1 MIAVKEFS
9 KKFVVGSKDTAKE
22 IGSGDLDVLATPA
35 VLAMVENAAKEY
47 LHKELASEE
56 TSVGT
61 LIEARHLKPSM
72 VGAEIIVKVSVE
84 SQEKTKIN
92 FSFEAFDNGQ
102 IIATGIHQRAV
113 ILTDVFLD
121 KLALSK

>member
-1 MIAVKEFS
+1 MIAVEEFS

-61 LIEARHLKPSM
+61 LIEARHIRPSII
-72 VGAEIIVKVSVE
+72 GAEIMVKVKVE

-92 FSFEAFDNGQ
+92 FSFEVFDNGQ

-113 ILTDVFLD
+113 ILTDVFLE
-121 KLALSK
+121 KLALPK

>member
-1 MIAVKEFS
+1 MEEFS

-22 IGSGDLDVLATPA
+22 IGSGDLEVLGTPA
-35 VLAMVENAAKEY
+35 VLAMIENTAKEY

-61 LIEARHLKPSM
+61 LIEARHLRPSK
-72 VGAEIIVKVSVE
+72 VGAEIMVKVKVE

-92 FSFEAFDNGQ
+92 FSFEAIDNEQ

-121 KLALSK
+121 KLALPK

>member
-1 MIAVKEFS
+1 MEEFS

-22 IGSGDLDVLATPA
+22 IGSGDLEVLGTPA
-35 VLAMVENAAKEY
+35 VLAMVENTAKEY

-61 LIEARHLKPSM
+61 LIEARHLRPSK
-72 VGAEIIVKVSVE
+72 VGAEIMVKVKVE

-92 FSFEAFDNGQ
+92 FSFEAIDNEQ

-121 KLALSK
+121 KLALPK

>member
-1 MIAVKEFS
+1 MKEFS

-35 VLAMVENAAKEY
+35 MLAMVENTTKEY

-61 LIEARHLKPSM
+61 LINAKHLRPSK
-72 VGAEIIVKVSVE
+72 VGATITVKVKVE
-84 SQEKTKIN
+84 SQETSKIN
-92 FSFEAFDNGQ
+92 FSFDVFDEVE
-102 IIATGIHQRAV
+102 IVATGIHQRAV

-121 KLALSK
+121 KLALRK

>member
-1 MIAVKEFS
+1 MEEFS

-22 IGSGDLDVLATPA
+22 IGSGDLEVLGTPA
-35 VLAMVENAAKEY
+35 VLAMVENTAKEY

-61 LIEARHLKPSM
+61 LIEARHLRPSK
-72 VGAEIIVKVSVE
+72 VGAKIMVKVKVE

-92 FSFEAFDNGQ
+92 FSFEAIDNEQ

-121 KLALSK
+121 KLALPK